1 MSKILKVLGVTVA
14 ALAVTFALSAAV
26 KAPDEIVIDA
36 AKDKRAA
43 VTFPHEA
50 HAERVES
57 CVTCHHT
64 SEGLTASS
72 GQNVESCTSCHLDP
86 KEAATPGMREMSLK
100 KNPFH
105 MACIDCHKAETKGP
119 TKCDDCHPKG

>member
-1 MSKILKVLGVTVA
+1 MTKILKILGVAAA

-26 KAPDEIVIDA
+26 KAPDEVVIDA

-43 VTFPHEA
+43 VTFPH
-50 HAERVES
+50 AEHVENVDS

-72 GQNVESCTSCHLDP
+72 GQEVESCAACHLDP
-86 KEAATPGMREMSLK
+86 ESADVPGMREMSLK

-105 MACIDCHKAETKGP
+105 MTCIDCHKEQTKGP